1 MPSVK
6 WLISKKMVHWNLAA
20 VVGVPGV
27 GKTSLCR
34 RASESLGYTYVN
46 YGELMLELACERDLA
61 HNLSELFKLNINI
74 QHEIWRAAA
83 LKIKDKYNVLVDLH
97 GIDHSKSGYILSL
110 PIEILKPDIIV
121 MIESSYDNIILRRQM
136 DILKKQ
142 RIIENLKVFT
152 EHNNLL
158 KDSMAVCSVIL
169 GCNFIILDNNNF
181 DNSLHQL
188 KKVLDK

>member
-1 MPSVK
+1 
-6 WLISKKMVHWNLAA
+6 MVHWNLAA

-34 RASESLGYTYVN
+34 RASESLGYDYVN
-46 YGELMLELACERDLA
+46 YGELMLELASDRDFA
-61 HNLSELFKLNINI
+61 HNLPELFKLNINI

-83 LKIKDKYNVLVDLH
+83 LKIKDKCNVLVDLH
-97 GIDHSKSGYILSL
+97 GIDHSKSGYFLSL

-121 MIESSYDNIILRRQM
+121 VIESSYDNILFRRQM

-142 RIIENLKVFT
+142 RIIENLQVFT
-152 EHNNLL
+152 DHNDLL
-158 KDSMAVCSVIL
+158 KYSMAVCSVIL
-169 GCNFIILDNNNF
+169 GCNLLIIDNNNF
-181 DNSLHQL
+181 DNSLYQL

>member
-1 MPSVK
+1 
-6 WLISKKMVHWNLAA
+6 MVHWNVAA

-61 HNLSELFKLNINI
+61 HNLPELFKLNINI

-83 LKIKDKYNVLVDLH
+83 LKIKDKCNVLVDLH
-97 GIDHSKSGYILSL
+97 GVDHSESGYILSL

-121 MIESSYDNIILRRQM
+121 IVESSYENILMRRQL

-142 RIIENLKVFT
+142 RIIENFKTFSQ
-152 EHNNLL
+152 HNNILRV
-158 KDSMAVCSVIL
+158 SMAVCSVIL
-169 GCNFIILDNNNF
+169 GCNLLILDNNNF
-181 DNSLHQL
+181 DNSLNKL
-188 KKVLDK
+188 KEVLDK